1 MNAPLRRA
9 LVRALALC
17 ATLSSACA
25 HDLRFLDRTQDAS
38 APDASTDAPAPACR
52 APANGEACDP
62 VANCGCA
69 ETQSCA
75 GPDIDV
81 RRSRCVNPGA
91 GGEGAECT
99 RANECSAGL
108 SCPLFTCRRACR
120 ARADC
125 RAGEVC
131 VADEPGDVIGSCAR
145 VDECEPGSGCARG
158 VHCEVESYSEVG
170 GGALGVAWCEEP
182 DGDAAE
188 GASCD
193 SASCLAPFDCRQFGG
208 SFTCLRRCRSNAD
221 CTGAGRATCDLGA
234 NAVTVGATR
243 WGDCVAP

>member
-1 MNAPLRRA
+1 MNVLLRRA

-17 ATLSSACA
+17 AALSPACA
-25 HDLRFLDRTQDAS
+25 HDLRFLDQPQDAS
-38 APDASTDAPAPACR
+38 ASDASLDARACR
-52 APANGEACDP
+52 APGNGEACDP

-81 RRSRCVNPGA
+81 RRSRCVTPGG

-99 RANECSAGL
+99 RAGECAAGL
-108 SCPLFTCRRACR
+108 SCPLFTCRRMCR

-125 RAGEVC
+125 RSEEAC
-131 VADEPGDVIGSCAR
+131 VADEPGELIGACAR
-145 VDECEPGSGCARG
+145 VDECEPGRGCSGA
-158 VHCEVESYSEVG
+158 VHCEVERYYEVG
-170 GGALGVAWCEEP
+170 GGSIGVAWCEEP
-182 DGDAAE
+182 DGDVGE
-188 GASCD
+188 GGACD
-193 SASCLAPFDCRQFGG
+193 RASCLAPFDCRQFGG
-208 SFTCLRRCRSNAD
+208 TFTCTRRCRSNAD

-234 NAVTVGATR
+234 NAVAVGANR